1 MQTPSD
7 SQVYRLLA
15 ELNPWW
21 NGGTPRYSNLPKRA
35 YFEPFRRLASDLQV
49 HRAIVLLGSRR
60 VGKTVMLHQ
69 LATSLLES
77 GVSPESVLYASIEQP
92 LLLSYSLAELVELHL
107 ARHITHQ
114 GTTYILLDE
123 IQYQRDWDIQLKAL
137 VDLKP
142 DLRFI
147 VTGSAGAAL
156 GAGSRESGAGRFSN
170 FYLPSL
176 LFHEYLELS
185 ANANYLTGDVN
196 DATYLTA
203 LNNLFVEYIN
213 FGAYPEAATNARVQ
227 QDIQQYVTTD
237 VIEKV
242 LLRDLPSLHGIEDT
256 RELNSLFT
264 MLAFNTG
271 QEVSPEGLSKR
282 SGVSKATLLR
292 YIEYLENAFLVRRVN
307 RVDHNATRFKRQTH
321 FKVYLQNPA
330 IYAALFGSL
339 KETDTSFGHLAETAI
354 LSHWMQ
360 LDKTAQQTY
369 YARWKGGEV
378 DLVSLRQGTS
388 KPQAA
393 VEIKWSDLAS
403 SDKRIIAGALEFC
416 SNQKLPRL
424 WVTSKTVNEK
434 QAINKIEV
442 LFKPTSVCCLQWGQR
457 IVNILN
463 DNENWSY
470 PYE

>member
-1 MQTPSD
+1 MKTPSE

-21 NGGTPRYSNLPKRA
+21 QGGKPRYSNLQKRA
-35 YFEPFRRLASDLQV
+35 YFEPFKQLAVDLQV

-69 LATSLLES
+69 LAASLLNS
-77 GVSPESVLYASIEQP
+77 GVPAKSVLYASIEQP
-92 LLLSYSLAELVELHL
+92 LLLNYSLAELVELHL
-107 ARHITHQ
+107 VRHETTNA
-114 GTTYILLDE
+114 TTYILLDE

-142 DLRFI
+142 HLRFI

-156 GAGSRESGAGRFSN
+156 SSGSRESGAGRFSN

-185 ANANYLTGDVN
+185 GNASSLEGDTQNSDYLQS
-196 DATYLTA
+196 
-203 LNNLFVEYIN
+203 LNKLFVDYIN

-227 QDIQQYVTTD
+227 QSIQQYVTTD

-242 LLRDLPSLHGIEDT
+242 LLRDLPSLYGIEDT

-292 YIEYLENAFLVRRVN
+292 YIDYLENAFLVRRVY
-307 RVDHNATRFKRQTH
+307 RVDNHATRFKRQTH

-330 IYAALFGSL
+330 IYAALFGQL
-339 KETDTSFGHLAETAI
+339 TDSDASFGHLAETAI

-360 LDKTAQQTY
+360 LDKAAQQTC

-378 DLVSLRQGTS
+378 DLVSLKQGGS
-388 KPQAA
+388 DPRA
-393 VEIKWSDLAS
+393 VIEIKWSDLAV
-403 SDKRIIAGALEFC
+403 SDKRNIAGALEFC
-416 SNQKLPRL
+416 TTQQLSKL
-424 WVTSKTVNEK
+424 WVTSKTTSEVK
-434 QAINKIEV
+434 TIDDIEV
-442 LFKPTSVCCLQWGQR
+442 VFKPTSLCCLQWGQR
-457 IVNILN
+457 IVKILT
-463 DNENWSY
+463 DNENWSF
-470 PYE
+470 PL